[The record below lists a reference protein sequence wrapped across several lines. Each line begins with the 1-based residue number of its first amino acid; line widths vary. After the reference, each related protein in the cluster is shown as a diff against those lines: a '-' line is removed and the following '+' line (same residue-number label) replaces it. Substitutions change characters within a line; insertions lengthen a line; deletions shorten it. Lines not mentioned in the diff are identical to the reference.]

1 MRATAY
7 PCACARACVCV
18 CARARAR
25 VFRLPP
31 AHTHAYECAP
41 MRQHCPIVHP
51 YHVICCWQHVTRN
64 TICKIVWKLSDSA
77 WGHQCETKRS
87 KQNMTMCSVH
97 AVRRMCFA
105 NGEEHAS
112 TLAMARQQ
120 ARDRKIQMPNGR
132 QRAPD
137 APTLPQTNEYAT
149 ERSDKMRRTENH
161 PRVIHL
167 PVQ

>member
-1 MRATAY
+1 MQ
-7 PCACARACVCV
+7 
-18 CARARAR
+18 
-25 VFRLPP
+25 
-31 AHTHAYECAP
+31 
-41 MRQHCPIVHP
+41 QHCPIVRP

-64 TICKIVWKLSDSA
+64 TICKFVWKLSDSA

-87 KQNMTMCSVH
+87 KQNTTMCSVH

-112 TLAMARQQ
+112 TLAMARQR

-137 APTLPQTNEYAT
+137 AVHSCASAMPSQLRRGAGPWDEPKPVAQASYAHT
-149 ERSDKMRRTENH
+149 TGKEGRYGERGRQRIFAGAQLE
-161 PRVIHL
+161 
-167 PVQ
+167 